1 MEFKDIDYLTDSK
14 FSEFVQL
21 TFQNAGWEVGGG
33 FDDTTAYAENH
44 GKRFLISIQKTT
56 RDSITNQTVLDDL
69 TKFANNQNIANKILV
84 TNSYFDERI
93 EAEAL
98 KKGIELIDRD
108 KLHNLYIEKDLEIGK
123 DSIKPRYYQQEV
135 ITESVNRFV
144 VKNQNKLLIEM
155 ATGLGKT
162 YTAAHLAKQLFAES
176 NFKNVLFL
184 AHQKEILI
192 QSVTSFR
199 NVLLNGGIGQ
209 HSFSVCFEGVEP
221 ENTDFVFG
229 SFKTLKN
236 YIDSLPQNHFDL
248 VIVDES
254 HHALAKTYRT
264 VIEHFSP
271 QLLVG
276 LTATP
281 FRADGKCVISFFG
294 GTDGHV
300 GKYDLVWALARRHLA
315 EPKYFVFSNDVNPA
329 VVENINNGNL
339 NNLDN
344 LFFNQNYEDE
354 AISKIEQTIIAE
366 KIQNP
371 KCIVFCR
378 QINHIKELLK
388 HFNKN
393 GEVATSVHSDM
404 SSTERRNNIR
414 KFREGDYKYILV
426 RDLFNEGIDIP
437 ETNMLVF
444 MRDTN
449 SYTVWLQ
456 QLGRGLRKAKGKDCV
471 YVLDFVSSFDRI
483 AEVKQLKEQVD
494 KEREEEARKEN
505 KSIIAEERVSVNF
518 SKSVIDIL
526 DNIKELRRTMRPQ
539 EQFSDELIRY
549 YEDNNELPKSNEVE
563 EALDNLSK
571 EDESPIPA
579 QLSSIFHSY
588 YGYIKQTFNPETDKY
603 QKEKQ
608 EFKESCLKYIQD
620 FYDKYKITP
629 SFGAISYASQNK
641 GLVTYTEAEIRELL
655 NVRNEDELASLIENS
670 NDAYFPLSTE
680 TVQPVNPPKE
690 TNDENEENILFEK
703 YIHVKTRSALLALS
717 IEERNELRRVFKSEF
732 RFLIMLRN
740 NFKLVL

>member
-1 MEFKDIDYLTDSK
+1 MEFKDIDELENLE
-14 FSEFVQL
+14 FSEFVQQ
-21 TFQNAGWEVGGG
+21 TFQSAGWKVLEG
-33 FDDTTAYAENH
+33 FNDTTTYAENH
-44 GKRFLISIQKTT
+44 GKKFLISIQKTT
-56 RDSITNQTVLDDL
+56 RDSITNQTILDDL
-69 TKFANNQNIANKILV
+69 IKFANNQSIANKILV

-123 DSIKPRYYQQEV
+123 DSIEPRYYQQEV

-176 NFKNVLFL
+176 NFKKVLFL

-236 YIDSLPQNHFDL
+236 YTDNLRQNHFDL

-264 VIEHFSP
+264 VIEHFKP

-294 GTDGHV
+294 GADGHV
-300 GKYDLVWALARRHLA
+300 GKYDLVWALARKHLA
-315 EPKYFVFSNDVNPA
+315 EPKYFVFLNDAAVASISNGG
-329 VVENINNGNL
+329 NNTD
-339 NNLDN
+339 NLDT

-354 AISKIEQTIIAE
+354 AISKIEKTIIDE

-378 QINHIKELLK
+378 HIKHIEELLK
-388 HFNKN
+388 HFNQN
-393 GEVATSVHSDM
+393 VEVATSVHSGM
-404 SSTERRNNIR
+404 SAKTRRENIR

-494 KEREEEARKEN
+494 TEREEEAKKEN
-505 KSIIAEERVSVNF
+505 KSILSEDRVSVNF

-526 DNIKELRRTMRPQ
+526 DNIKELRRTMRPE
-539 EQFSDELIRY
+539 EQFKDELTRY
-549 YEDNNELPKSNEVE
+549 YEDNNELPKPEEIEEV
-563 EALDNLSK
+563 LDNLSK
-571 EDESPIPA
+571 ADETSIPT
-579 QLSSIFHSY
+579 QLSSIFDSY
-588 YGYIKQTFNPETDKY
+588 YGYVKKTFNPETEKY
-603 QKEKQ
+603 QKDEQ
-608 EFKESCLKYIQD
+608 EFKENCLKYIQD
-620 FYDKYKITP
+620 FYDKYQITP
-629 SFGAISYASQNK
+629 SFRAISYATQNN
-641 GLVTYTEAEIRELL
+641 GLVTYTETEVRELL
-655 NVRNEDELASLIENS
+655 NVQSENELVSLI
-670 NDAYFPLSTE
+670 
-680 TVQPVNPPKE
+680 K
-690 TNDENEENILFEK
+690 TNDIDNVSATLNPKPEPFTDKLNNENEEEILFKK
-703 YIHVKTRSALLALS
+703 YSHVTNRVALLALS
-717 IEERNELRRVFKSEF
+717 TEERNEIKRVFKSEF
-732 RFLIMLRN
+732 RFLN
-740 NFKLVL
+740 NVAK